1 MRWPDL
7 RPTGVGVDAA
17 SAEDFCIACGNRLPE
32 RVLICPRCG
41 ALNTRRAHGDSYT
54 KKMRFPT
61 STLIV
66 HGDAPEAFVESVGR
80 YLWAGQRRIITRDRW
95 IASGVLGI
103 VVLSIV
109 VLLSLYGFIVSP
121 NPAFASFAL
130 LFGVVLAFSVYV
142 FWWSLTPPRR
152 TRAQGWIP
160 SLRP

>member
-32 RVLICPRCG
+32 RALICPRCG
-41 ALNTRRAHGDSYT
+41 ALNTRRAHG
-54 KKMRFPT
+54 
-61 STLIV
+61 
-66 HGDAPEAFVESVGR
+66 
-80 YLWAGQRRIITRDRW
+80 
-95 IASGVLGI
+95 
-103 VVLSIV
+103 
-109 VLLSLYGFIVSP
+109 LSLYGFIVSP

-152 TRAQGWIP
+152 TRAQG
-160 SLRP
+160 